1 MSHEAAQPLEGA
13 GTLSASARRVQDA
26 IAARGF
32 AYRVFELAIPVR
44 TAADAAAAV
53 GCEVAQIAKS
63 IIFKA
68 QSGRGVLVITSGANR
83 VNEARITE
91 LLGEPIGRADAT
103 FVREVT
109 GFAIGG
115 IPPLGHATPLATFID
130 RDLLALERIWA
141 AAGHPNALFEL
152 DPHQLVAL
160 SGGALAVVT

>member
-26 IAARGF
+26 
-32 AYRVFELAIPVR
+32 
-44 TAADAAAAV
+44 DAA
-53 GCEVAQIAKS
+53 
-63 IIFKA
+63 
-68 QSGRGVLVITSGANR
+68 
-83 VNEARITE
+83 
-91 LLGEPIGRADAT
+91 